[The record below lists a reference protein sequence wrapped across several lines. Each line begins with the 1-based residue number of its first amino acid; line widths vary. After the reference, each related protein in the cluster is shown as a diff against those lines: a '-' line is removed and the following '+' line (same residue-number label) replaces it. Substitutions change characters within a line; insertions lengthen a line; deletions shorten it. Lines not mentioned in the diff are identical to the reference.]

1 MIPVN
6 QIDIV
11 KINET
16 VFEDK
21 TYKIYEDK
29 IQGSIDG
36 IEALQQAIVKILS
49 TEKYEYPIYSF
60 DYGVEWKKLVGKN
73 LDYVKIEFK
82 RLVKEAL
89 LNDDR
94 IEDVKNFV
102 FENEGDEL
110 VCFFD
115 VVSIYGEFPLKK
127 EVNF

>member
-1 MIPVN
+1 MIPIN
-6 QIDIV
+6 QIDTVQID
-11 KINET
+11 ET

-21 TYKIYEDK
+21 TYKLYEDK

-94 IEDVKNFV
+94 VESVKNFV

-110 VCFFD
+110 ICFFD
-115 VVSIYGEFPLKK
+115 VVSIYGEFSLKK

>member
-1 MIPVN
+1 MIPIN
-6 QIDIV
+6 QIDTVQID
-11 KINET
+11 ET

-21 TYKIYEDK
+21 TYKLYEDK

-94 IEDVKNFV
+94 VESVNNFV

-110 VCFFD
+110 ICFFD

>member
-1 MIPVN
+1 MIPIN
-6 QIDIV
+6 QIDTVQID
-11 KINET
+11 ET

-21 TYKIYEDK
+21 TYKLYEDK

-94 IEDVKNFV
+94 VESVKNFV

-110 VCFFD
+110 ICFFD

>member
-6 QIDIV
+6 QIDTV
-11 KINET
+11 QINET
-16 VFEDK
+16 VFEDR
-21 TYKIYEDK
+21 TYRLYEDK
-29 IQGSIDG
+29 IQGTIDG

-60 DYGVEWKKLVGKN
+60 DYGVEWKKLLGKDV
-73 LDYVKIEFK
+73 DYVKIEFK

-94 IEDVKNFV
+94 IEDVKNFI
-102 FENEGDEL
+102 FKNEGDEL
-110 VCFFD
+110 ICKFD
-115 VVSIYGEFPLKK
+115 VVSIYGEFSLKK

>member
-1 MIPVN
+1 MIPIN
-6 QIDIV
+6 QIDTVQID
-11 KINET
+11 ET

-21 TYKIYEDK
+21 TYKLYEDK

-94 IEDVKNFV
+94 VESVKNFV